1 MWRINFNHRIGS
13 SSSLLAVCGAM
24 LISAT
29 AMQAQMQVNIV
40 EPALNA
46 TASGSLQVRASVSSV
61 IEISTVTAEIEGQLV
76 SLKYSQP
83 LNAWTNSVPL
93 AGIPFGSHTLVVN
106 ARDLFGGTAQAMR
119 TFIVDNPPT
128 LMVREPINGTVVNR
142 KVFVSAEA
150 TDDGGNT
157 VITVSF
163 QGVPRIVATN
173 RVHEF
178 FTVNAPA
185 GEHHVIIE
193 ANDAVRDR
201 RLITS
206 RKVIAEPSSN
216 LTQTI
221 VAPGTLLDFDYDR
234 LLYSFQDSI
243 LGPNVIP
250 AFSRPEPRILDR
262 KSGQEIS
269 SRSLLGDFID
279 GPIDPFFN
287 PVFIASGELVPNG
300 ALLWTTNILAQQGT
314 PLLLGWA
321 ETNVSHLSR
330 RLSPVSLTPKVEG
343 STTFGYRLTATNS
356 LLVLQDV
363 IAPDRFL
370 EIPVESVFT
379 ADLGPNQDLVY
390 SSSNSVFRSR
400 PANPADPFV
409 NRTTTVLAQGGGMD
423 NQSSVVTDG
432 SNVAYLGRVS
442 TPFGINLQIITAD
455 GEETLALWPSYIGPA
470 CLLSSGWAAY
480 TKPGTSGQSQVWT
493 RSPSGTQQQ
502 RTFFNTSSTLES
514 VGPNGEVTFIYN
526 NARYISLPGVQ
537 QPVWVNS
544 GQGRVRWDNG
554 KLLVILGRSVLEFRM
569 GQLQCAALAGGS
581 SQLTFTGPNG
591 LSYTVQGSAD
601 LHNWTNLW
609 TFTHSTGTISWT
621 NPPANGHLFYRAVTA
636 PTP

>member
-1 MWRINFNHRIGS
+1 
-13 SSSLLAVCGAM
+13 
-24 LISAT
+24 
-29 AMQAQMQVNIV
+29 
-40 EPALNA
+40 
-46 TASGSLQVRASVSSV
+46 
-61 IEISTVTAEIEGQLV
+61 
-76 SLKYSQP
+76 
-83 LNAWTNSVPL
+83 
-93 AGIPFGSHTLVVN
+93 
-106 ARDLFGGTAQAMR
+106 
-119 TFIVDNPPT
+119 
-128 LMVREPINGTVVNR
+128 
-142 KVFVSAEA
+142 
-150 TDDGGNT
+150 
-157 VITVSF
+157 
-163 QGVPRIVATN
+163 
-173 RVHEF
+173 
-178 FTVNAPA
+178 
-185 GEHHVIIE
+185 
-193 ANDAVRDR
+193 
-201 RLITS
+201 
-206 RKVIAEPSSN
+206 
-216 LTQTI
+216 
-221 VAPGTLLDFDYDR
+221 
-234 LLYSFQDSI
+234 
-243 LGPNVIP
+243 
-250 AFSRPEPRILDR
+250 
-262 KSGQEIS
+262 
-269 SRSLLGDFID
+269 
-279 GPIDPFFN
+279 
-287 PVFIASGELVPNG
+287 
-300 ALLWTTNILAQQGT
+300 
-314 PLLLGWA
+314 
-321 ETNVSHLSR
+321 
-330 RLSPVSLTPKVEG
+330 
-343 STTFGYRLTATNS
+343 
-356 LLVLQDV
+356 
-363 IAPDRFL
+363 
-370 EIPVESVFT
+370 
-379 ADLGPNQDLVY
+379 
-390 SSSNSVFRSR
+390 
-400 PANPADPFV
+400 
-409 NRTTTVLAQGGGMD
+409 MD